1 MRHVSR
7 RSQLVG
13 VGLVTLLAGLLV
25 VANASVTTKKGV
37 NFEVTTHRLPLYVK
51 TIEFLDRH
59 AQYRQL
65 ADEITRGVVTDEGRI
80 LAVFNWTTRNIRPT
94 PDGWPVVDDHIL
106 NIVIRGHGL
115 ADQRADVFATIAS
128 YAGVP
133 SFWCKVDAP
142 GTKDGLILSFARLG
156 GRWVVIDV
164 DHGFVF
170 RTAGGA
176 MATAEDIA
184 VNPALL
190 PADARSLMV
199 GSTPY
204 RLVFDSLRTPPIPR
218 LLRAELQMPWPR
230 LWYETRR
237 TVGLER
243 DNGSER

>member
-1 MRHVSR
+1 MMRHVSR

-13 VGLVTLLAGLLV
+13 VGLVTLLAGLV
-25 VANASVTTKKGV
+25 MVANLSVTTLQGV

-59 AQYRQL
+59 VQYRQL

-115 ADQRADVFATIAS
+115 ADQRADVFATITT
-128 YAGVP
+128 YAGVRT
-133 SFWCKVDAP
+133 FWYKVRAP
-142 GTKDGLILSFARLG
+142 GAKGGLILSFARLG
-156 GRWVVIDV
+156 ERWVVIDV
-164 DHGFVF
+164 AHGFVF

-184 VNPALL
+184 ANPALL
-190 PADARSLMV
+190 PADAR
-199 GSTPY
+199 
-204 RLVFDSLRTPPIPR
+204 
-218 LLRAELQMPWPR
+218 
-230 LWYETRR
+230 
-237 TVGLER
+237 
-243 DNGSER
+243 